1 MNWAGRLFP
10 RAMWPARYTA
20 ADLRKDLLGGLMAA
34 FVLFPLSIGYG
45 LVSGLGAVAGLYG
58 GIALSLIGAVCGGVA
73 AVVRGPNILLAMAMA
88 FLVAEYATSAAEAF
102 TIVAL
107 AGLFQIGFGVLRL
120 GRYVA
125 FVPHPLLAGLF
136 TSLAITLLVSQLH
149 VLLGAGSVPSGVAE
163 AIISLP
169 QAVRDAHLPS
179 VALAATCFVLVP
191 LWRGKL
197 AAAVPVTV
205 MMLVVGFAAGVFLFP
220 EAATIGAVQTGL
232 PGLVPPVLA
241 PSYVARVLPSAF
253 VLALLSSVMV
263 LVLAFLVDSLTGSRH
278 LPNRELVGV
287 GLGNVAAGLLGGMPG
302 SVSTGTLTNIRT
314 GGRTPV
320 SGAMVGAV
328 FLLFILVPGSAVVI
342 EQTPRAVIAAV
353 IMVAGWAALDMQ
365 FLRGI
370 AKVARHDALIFTATL
385 LAALF
390 IDFVSAVLIG
400 FVLSSLVTYMQ
411 AQRFEADRL
420 RSIPVLDRIVFG
432 DEPGTDPFGA
442 RTGLVA
448 FPEQVTIASARELS
462 RIVSP
467 DIRHHRIL
475 LFDLSNTEF
484 VDLTAAVVI
493 SQLVNAALAG
503 GRKTIVIVGMR
514 PEVRRTFDALGLLA
528 RVPPDHLAPDLAAGY
543 GIVRSTQAE
552 V

>member
-1 MNWAGRLFP
+1 
-10 RAMWPARYTA
+10 MWPARYTS

-45 LVSGLGAVAGLYG
+45 LISGLGAVAGLYG
-58 GIALSLIGAVCGGVA
+58 GIALSLVGAFCGGVA
-73 AVVRGPNILLAMAMA
+73 AVVRGPNILIATAMA
-88 FLVAEYATSAAEAF
+88 FLVAEYATSVAEAF
-102 TIVAL
+102 TIVVL
-107 AGLFQIGFGVLRL
+107 AGLFQIGFGILRL

-136 TSLAITLLVSQLH
+136 TSLAITLIVSQLH
-149 VLLGAGSVPSGVAE
+149 VLLGAELAPSGVAA
-163 AIISLP
+163 AIVSLP
-169 QAVRDAHLPS
+169 QAVRGAHLPS
-179 VALAATCFVLVP
+179 VALSGICFALVP

-197 AAAVPVTV
+197 AAAVPVTI
-205 MMLVVGFAAGVFLFP
+205 MMLVAGFAAGMFLFP
-220 EAATIGAVQTGL
+220 ETATIGAVQTGL
-232 PGLVPPVLA
+232 PSLIPPVLA
-241 PSYVARVLPSAF
+241 PAYVTRILPSAF
-253 VLALLSSVMV
+253 VLALLSAVMI

-287 GLGNVAAGLLGGMPG
+287 GLGNVVAGLLGGMPG

-320 SGAMVGAV
+320 SGATVGAV
-328 FLLFILVPGSAVVI
+328 FLLVILVPGSAVVI
-342 EQTPRAVIAAV
+342 EQTPRVVIAAV
-353 IMVAGWAALDMQ
+353 IVVAGFAALDMQ

-370 AKVARHDALIFTATL
+370 AKVARHDALIFTGTL

-411 AQRFEADRL
+411 TQRFEAARL
-420 RSIPVLDRIVFG
+420 RSVPVLDRVVFG
-432 DEPGTDPFGA
+432 DASGMDPFSA
-442 RTGLVA
+442 RTGLVV

-467 DIRHHRIL
+467 DIRHHRLL
-475 LFDLSNTEF
+475 LFDLSNTQF

-503 GRKTIVIVGMR
+503 GRKTIVVVGMR
-514 PEVRRTFDALGLLA
+514 PEVRRTFDALRLLA
-528 RVPPDHLAPDLAAGY
+528 RVPPDYLVPDLAAGY
-543 GIVRSTQAE
+543 GIIRSTVSE

>member
-1 MNWAGRLFP
+1 MNWAVRLFP
-10 RAMWPARYTA
+10 REVWPARYTP

-45 LVSGLGAVAGLYG
+45 LLSGLGAMSGLYG
-58 GIALSLIGAVCGGVA
+58 GIALSLVGAVCGGVA

-88 FLVAEYATSAAEAF
+88 FLVAEYTMSAAEAF
-102 TIVAL
+102 TIVVL
-107 AGLFQIGFGVLRL
+107 AGLIQIGFGIFRL

-136 TSLAITLLVSQLH
+136 TSLAITLIVSQLH
-149 VLLGAGSVPSGVAE
+149 VLLGAGQVPSGVAA
-163 AIISLP
+163 AIVTLP
-169 QAVRDAHLPS
+169 QAVRGAHLPS
-179 VALAATCFVLVP
+179 VALSGICFALVP

-197 AAAVPVTV
+197 AAAVPVTI
-205 MMLVVGFAAGVFLFP
+205 MMLVVGFAAGMFLFP

-232 PGLVPPVLA
+232 PSLIPPVLA
-241 PSYVARVLPSAF
+241 PAYVTRILPSAF
-253 VLALLSSVMV
+253 VLALLSAVMI

-320 SGAMVGAV
+320 SGATVGAV
-328 FLLFILVPGSAVVI
+328 FLLVILVPGSAVVI
-342 EQTPRAVIAAV
+342 EQTPRVVIAAV
-353 IMVAGWAALDMQ
+353 IVVAGFAALDMQ

-370 AKVARHDALIFTATL
+370 AKVARHDALIFTGTL

-411 AQRFEADRL
+411 TQRFEADRL
-420 RSIPVLDRIVFG
+420 RSVPVLDRVVFG
-432 DEPGTDPFGA
+432 DAPGMDPFGA

-467 DIRHHRIL
+467 DIRHHRVL
-475 LFDLSNTEF
+475 LFDLSNTQF

-493 SQLVNAALAG
+493 SQLVNAALVG
-503 GRKTIVIVGMR
+503 GQKTIVVVGMR
-514 PEVRRTFDALGLLA
+514 PEVRRTFDALRLLA
-528 RVPPDHLAPDLAAGY
+528 RVPPDHLVPDLASGY
-543 GIVRSTQAE
+543 GIIRSTVSE

>member
-1 MNWAGRLFP
+1 MNWTGRLFP
-10 RAMWPARYTA
+10 REVWPARYTS

-45 LVSGLGAVAGLYG
+45 LISGLGAVAGLYG
-58 GIALSLIGAVCGGVA
+58 GIALSLVGAFCGGVA
-73 AVVRGPNILLAMAMA
+73 AVVRGPNILIATAMA
-88 FLVAEYATSAAEAF
+88 FLVAEYATSVAEAF
-102 TIVAL
+102 TIVVL
-107 AGLFQIGFGVLRL
+107 AGLFQIGFGILRL

-136 TSLAITLLVSQLH
+136 TSLAITLIVSQLH
-149 VLLGAGSVPSGVAE
+149 VLLGAELAPSGVAA
-163 AIISLP
+163 AIVSLP
-169 QAVRDAHLPS
+169 QAVRGAHLSS
-179 VALAATCFVLVP
+179 VALSGICFALVP

-197 AAAVPVTV
+197 AAAVPVTI
-205 MMLVVGFAAGVFLFP
+205 MMLVAGFAAGMFLFP
-220 EAATIGAVQTGL
+220 ETATIGTVQTGL
-232 PGLVPPVLA
+232 PSLILPVLA
-241 PSYVARVLPSAF
+241 PAYVTRILPSAF
-253 VLALLSSVMV
+253 VLALLSAVMI

-278 LPNRELVGV
+278 LPNRELIGV

-320 SGAMVGAV
+320 SGATVGAV
-328 FLLFILVPGSAVVI
+328 FLLVILVPGSSVVI
-342 EQTPRAVIAAV
+342 EQTPRVVIAAV
-353 IMVAGWAALDMQ
+353 IMVAGFAALDMQ

-370 AKVARHDALIFTATL
+370 AKVARHDALIFTGTL

-411 AQRFEADRL
+411 TQRFEAARL
-420 RSIPVLDRIVFG
+420 RSVPVLDRVVFG
-432 DEPGTDPFGA
+432 NAPGMDPFSA
-442 RTGLVA
+442 RTGLVV

-467 DIRHHRIL
+467 DIRHHRLL
-475 LFDLSNTEF
+475 LFDLSNTQF

-503 GRKTIVIVGMR
+503 GRKTIVVVGMR
-514 PEVRRTFDALGLLA
+514 PEVRRTFDALKLLA
-528 RVPPDHLAPDLAAGY
+528 RVPSDHLVPDLAAGY
-543 GIVRSTQAE
+543 GVIRSTVSE

>member
-1 MNWAGRLFP
+1 
-10 RAMWPARYTA
+10 
-20 ADLRKDLLGGLMAA
+20 MAA

-45 LVSGLGAVAGLYG
+45 LISGLGAVAGLYG
-58 GIALSLIGAVCGGVA
+58 GIALSLAGALCGGVA
-73 AVVRGPNILLAMAMA
+73 AVVRGPNILIATAMA

-102 TIVAL
+102 TIVVL
-107 AGLFQIGFGVLRL
+107 AGLFQIGFGILRL

-136 TSLAITLLVSQLH
+136 TSLAVTLIVSQLH
-149 VLLGAGSVPSGVAE
+149 VLLGAELVPSGVAA
-163 AIISLP
+163 AIVSLP
-169 QAVRDAHLPS
+169 QAVRGAHLPS
-179 VALAATCFVLVP
+179 VALSGICFALVP

-205 MMLVVGFAAGVFLFP
+205 MMLVAGFAAGMFLFP
-220 EAATIGAVQTGL
+220 EAATIGTVQTGL
-232 PGLVPPVLA
+232 PSLIVPVLA
-241 PSYVARVLPSAF
+241 PAYVTRILPSAF
-253 VLALLSSVMV
+253 VLALLSAVMI

-320 SGAMVGAV
+320 SGATVGAV
-328 FLLFILVPGSAVVI
+328 FLLVVLVPGSAVVI
-342 EQTPRAVIAAV
+342 EQTPRVVIAAV
-353 IMVAGWAALDMQ
+353 IVVAGCAALDMQ

-370 AKVARHDALIFTATL
+370 AKVARHDALIFSGTL

-400 FVLSSLVTYMQ
+400 FVLSSLVTHMQ
-411 AQRFEADRL
+411 TQRFEAARL
-420 RSIPVLDRIVFG
+420 RSVPVLDRVVFG
-432 DEPGTDPFGA
+432 DAPGMDPFSA

-467 DIRHHRIL
+467 DIRHHRLL
-475 LFDLSNTEF
+475 LFDLSNTQF

-503 GRKTIVIVGMR
+503 GRKTIVVVGMR
-514 PEVRRTFDALGLLA
+514 PEVRRTFDALRLLA
-528 RVPPDHLAPDLAAGY
+528 RVPPDHLVPDLAAGY
-543 GIVRSTQAE
+543 GIIRSTASE

>member
-1 MNWAGRLFP
+1 MNWTGRLFP
-10 RAMWPARYTA
+10 REVWPARYTS

-45 LVSGLGAVAGLYG
+45 LISGLGAVAGLYG
-58 GIALSLIGAVCGGVA
+58 GIALSLVGAFCGGVA
-73 AVVRGPNILLAMAMA
+73 AVVRGPNILIATAMA
-88 FLVAEYATSAAEAF
+88 FLVAEYATSVAEAF
-102 TIVAL
+102 TIVVL
-107 AGLFQIGFGVLRL
+107 AGLFQIGFGILRL

-136 TSLAITLLVSQLH
+136 TSLAITLIVSQLH
-149 VLLGAGSVPSGVAE
+149 VLLGAELAPSGMAA
-163 AIISLP
+163 AIVSLP
-169 QAVRDAHLPS
+169 QAVRGAHLSS
-179 VALAATCFVLVP
+179 VALSGICFALVP

-197 AAAVPVTV
+197 AAAVPVTI
-205 MMLVVGFAAGVFLFP
+205 MMLVAGFAAGMFLFP
-220 EAATIGAVQTGL
+220 ETATIGTVQTGL
-232 PGLVPPVLA
+232 PSLILPVLA
-241 PSYVARVLPSAF
+241 PAYVTRILPSAF
-253 VLALLSSVMV
+253 VLALLSAVMI

-278 LPNRELVGV
+278 LPNRELIGV

-320 SGAMVGAV
+320 SGATVGAV
-328 FLLFILVPGSAVVI
+328 FLLVILVPGSSVVI
-342 EQTPRAVIAAV
+342 EQTPRVVIAAV
-353 IMVAGWAALDMQ
+353 IMVAGFAALDMQ

-370 AKVARHDALIFTATL
+370 AKVARHDALIFTGTL

-411 AQRFEADRL
+411 TQRFEAARL
-420 RSIPVLDRIVFG
+420 RSVPVLDRVVFG
-432 DEPGTDPFGA
+432 NAPGMDPFSA
-442 RTGLVA
+442 RTGLVV

-467 DIRHHRIL
+467 DIRHHRLL
-475 LFDLSNTEF
+475 LFDLSNTQF

-503 GRKTIVIVGMR
+503 GRKTIVVVGMR
-514 PEVRRTFDALGLLA
+514 PEVRRTFDALKLLA
-528 RVPPDHLAPDLAAGY
+528 RVPSDHLVPDLAAGY
-543 GIVRSTQAE
+543 GVIRSTVSE

>member
-1 MNWAGRLFP
+1 MFP
-10 RAMWPARYTA
+10 RDLWPARYTS

-45 LVSGLGAVAGLYG
+45 LISGLGAVAGLYG
-58 GIALSLIGAVCGGVA
+58 GIALSLVGAVCGGVA
-73 AVVRGPNILLAMAMA
+73 AVVRGPNILIATAMA
-88 FLVAEYATSAAEAF
+88 FLVAEYATSTAEAF
-102 TIVAL
+102 TIVVL
-107 AGLFQIGFGVLRL
+107 AGLFQIGFGILRL

-136 TSLAITLLVSQLH
+136 TSLAITLIVSQLH
-149 VLLGAGSVPSGVAE
+149 VLLGAELVPSGMAA
-163 AIISLP
+163 AIVSLP
-169 QAVRDAHLPS
+169 QAVRGAHLPS
-179 VALAATCFVLVP
+179 VALSGICFALVP
-191 LWRGKL
+191 LWRGRL
-197 AAAVPVTV
+197 AAAVPVTI
-205 MMLVVGFAAGVFLFP
+205 MMLVAGFAAGMFLFP
-220 EAATIGAVQTGL
+220 ETATIGAVQTGL
-232 PGLVPPVLA
+232 PSLILPVLA
-241 PSYVARVLPSAF
+241 PAYVTRILPSAF
-253 VLALLSSVMV
+253 VLALLSAVMI

-320 SGAMVGAV
+320 SGATVGAV
-328 FLLFILVPGSAVVI
+328 FLLVILVPGSAVVI
-342 EQTPRAVIAAV
+342 EQTPRVVIAAV
-353 IMVAGWAALDMQ
+353 IVVAGFAALDMQ

-370 AKVARHDALIFTATL
+370 AKVARHDALIFTGTL

-411 AQRFEADRL
+411 TQRFEAARL
-420 RSIPVLDRIVFG
+420 RSVPVLDRVVFG
-432 DEPGTDPFGA
+432 DAPGMDPFSA

-467 DIRHHRIL
+467 DIRHHRLL
-475 LFDLSNTEF
+475 LFDLSNTQF

-503 GRKTIVIVGMR
+503 GRKTIVVVGMR
-514 PEVRRTFDALGLLA
+514 PEVRRTFDALKLLA
-528 RVPPDHLAPDLAAGY
+528 RVPQDHLVPDLAAGY
-543 GIVRSTQAE
+543 GVIRSTVSE

>member
-1 MNWAGRLFP
+1 LFP
-10 RAMWPARYTA
+10 RDLWPARYTS

-45 LVSGLGAVAGLYG
+45 LISGLGAVAGLYG
-58 GIALSLIGAVCGGVA
+58 GIALSLVGAVCGGVA
-73 AVVRGPNILLAMAMA
+73 AVVRGPNILIATAMA
-88 FLVAEYATSAAEAF
+88 FLVAEYATSTAEAF
-102 TIVAL
+102 TIVVL
-107 AGLFQIGFGVLRL
+107 AGLFQIGFGILRL

-136 TSLAITLLVSQLH
+136 TSLAITLIVSQLH
-149 VLLGAGSVPSGVAE
+149 VLLGAELVPSGVAA
-163 AIISLP
+163 AIVSLP
-169 QAVRDAHLPS
+169 QAVRGAQLPS
-179 VALAATCFVLVP
+179 VALSAICFALVP
-191 LWRGKL
+191 LWRGRL
-197 AAAVPVTV
+197 AAAVPVTI
-205 MMLVVGFAAGVFLFP
+205 MMLVAGFAAGMFLFP
-220 EAATIGAVQTGL
+220 ETATIGAVQTGL
-232 PGLVPPVLA
+232 PRFIPPALA
-241 PSYVARVLPSAF
+241 PAYVTRILPSAF
-253 VLALLSSVMV
+253 VLALLSAVMI

-320 SGAMVGAV
+320 SGATVGAV
-328 FLLFILVPGSAVVI
+328 FLLVILVPGSAVVI
-342 EQTPRAVIAAV
+342 EQTPRVVIAAV
-353 IMVAGWAALDMQ
+353 IVVAGFAALDMQ

-370 AKVARHDALIFTATL
+370 AKVARHDALIFTGTL

-411 AQRFEADRL
+411 TQRFEAARL
-420 RSIPVLDRIVFG
+420 RSVPVLDRVVFG
-432 DEPGTDPFGA
+432 DAPGIDPFGA

-467 DIRHHRIL
+467 DIRHHRLL
-475 LFDLSNTEF
+475 LFDLSNTQF

-503 GRKTIVIVGMR
+503 GRKTIVVVGMR
-514 PEVRRTFDALGLLA
+514 PEVRRTFDALKLLA
-528 RVPPDHLAPDLAAGY
+528 RVPPDHLVPDLTAGY
-543 GIVRSTQAE
+543 DMIRSMVSE

>member
-1 MNWAGRLFP
+1 
-10 RAMWPARYTA
+10 MWPARYTS

-34 FVLFPLSIGYG
+34 FVLFPLSLGYG

-58 GIALSLIGAVCGGVA
+58 GIALALTGAVCGGVA

-88 FLVAEYATSAAEAF
+88 FLVAEHATAEHATSAAEAF
-102 TIVAL
+102 TIVVL

-149 VLLGAGSVPSGVAE
+149 VLLGAGTVPAGVAE
-163 AIISLP
+163 AIIALP

-220 EAATIGAVQTGL
+220 EAATIGAVETGL

-241 PSYVARVLPSAF
+241 PAYVTRVLPSAF

-263 LVLAFLVDSLTGSRH
+263 LVLAFLVDSLTGFRH

-302 SVSTGTLTNIRT
+302 SVSTGTLTSIRT

-320 SGAMVGAV
+320 SGATVGAV
-328 FLLFILVPGSAVVI
+328 FLLVILVPGSAVVI

-353 IMVAGWAALDMQ
+353 IMVAGWAALDLQ

-432 DEPGTDPFGA
+432 DMPGMDPFGA

-467 DIRHHRIL
+467 DIRHHRVL

-528 RVPPDHLAPDLAAGY
+528 RVSPDHLVPDLAAGY

>member
-10 RAMWPARYTA
+10 REVWPTHYTS

-45 LVSGLGAVAGLYG
+45 LISGLGAVAGLYG
-58 GIALSLIGAVCGGVA
+58 GIALSLAGALCGGVA
-73 AVVRGPNILLAMAMA
+73 AVVRGPNILIATAMA
-88 FLVAEYATSAAEAF
+88 FLVAEYATSTAEAF
-102 TIVAL
+102 TIVVL
-107 AGLFQIGFGVLRL
+107 AGLFQIGFGLLRL

-136 TSLAITLLVSQLH
+136 TSLAVTLIVSQLH
-149 VLLGAGSVPSGVAE
+149 VLLGAELVPSGVAA
-163 AIISLP
+163 AIVSLP
-169 QAVRDAHLPS
+169 QAVRGAHLPS
-179 VALAATCFVLVP
+179 VALSGICFALVP
-191 LWRGKL
+191 LWRGRL
-197 AAAVPVTV
+197 ATAVPVTI
-205 MMLVVGFAAGVFLFP
+205 MMLVAGFAAGMFLFP

-232 PGLVPPVLA
+232 PSLIVPVLA
-241 PSYVARVLPSAF
+241 PAYVTRILPSAF
-253 VLALLSSVMV
+253 VLALLSAVMI

-320 SGAMVGAV
+320 SGATVGAV
-328 FLLFILVPGSAVVI
+328 FLLVVLVPGSAVVI

-353 IMVAGWAALDMQ
+353 IVVAGCAALDMQ

-370 AKVARHDALIFTATL
+370 AKVARHDALIFTGTL

-411 AQRFEADRL
+411 TQRFEVARL
-420 RSIPVLDRIVFG
+420 RSVPVLDRVVFG
-432 DEPGTDPFGA
+432 DAPGMDPFSA

-448 FPEQVTIASARELS
+448 FPEQVTVASARELS

-467 DIRHHRIL
+467 DIRHHRLL
-475 LFDLSNTEF
+475 LFDLSNTQF

-493 SQLVNAALAG
+493 SQLVNATLAG
-503 GRKTIVIVGMR
+503 GRKTIVVVGMR
-514 PEVRRTFDALGLLA
+514 PEVRRTFDALRLLA
-528 RVPPDHLAPDLAAGY
+528 RVPPDHLVPDLAAGY
-543 GIVRSTQAE
+543 GIIRSTVSE

>member
-1 MNWAGRLFP
+1 MNWTRWLFP
-10 RAMWPARYTA
+10 PEVWPARYTA
-20 ADLRKDLLGGLMAA
+20 AVLRKDLLGGLMAA
-34 FVLFPLSIGYG
+34 FVLFPLSIGHG
-45 LVSGLGAVAGLYG
+45 LISGLGVMAGLYS
-58 GIALSLIGAVCGGVA
+58 GIALSLVGAVCGGA
-73 AVVRGPNILLAMAMA
+73 GAVVRGPNILIATAMG

-102 TIVAL
+102 TIVIL
-107 AGLFQIGFGVLRL
+107 AGLLQVAFGVLGI
-120 GRYVA
+120 GRYAA

-136 TSLAITLLVSQLH
+136 TSLAITLIVSQLH
-149 VLLGAGSVPSGVAE
+149 VFLGTEPVAGVAM
-163 AIISLP
+163 AIASLP
-169 QAVRDAHLPS
+169 VAVRDAQVSS
-179 VALAATCFVLVP
+179 VALAAICFGLVP

-205 MMLVVGFAAGVFLFP
+205 VMLVAGFAAGVWLFP
-220 EAATIGAVQTGL
+220 EVEAIGPVQTGI
-232 PGLVPPVLA
+232 PALVRPVLM
-241 PSYVARVLPSAF
+241 PSFLARVLPSTL
-253 VLALLSSVMV
+253 VLALLSSVMI

-287 GLGNVAAGLLGGMPG
+287 GLGNVAAGLIGGIPG
-302 SVSTGTLTNIRT
+302 SISGGVLTNIRA

-328 FLLFILVPGSAVVI
+328 FLLVILVPGSAVVM
-342 EQTPRAVIAAV
+342 ERTPRVVIAAV
-353 IMVAGWAALDMQ
+353 IVVAGFAALDMQ

-400 FVLSSLVTYMQ
+400 FILSSLVTYMQ
-411 AQRFEADRL
+411 TQRFEAARL
-420 RSIPVLDRIVFG
+420 RSVPVLDRVVFG
-432 DEPGTDPFGA
+432 DAPGMDPFSA

-467 DIRHHRIL
+467 DIRHHRLL
-475 LFDLSNTEF
+475 LFDFSNTQF

-503 GRKTIVIVGMR
+503 GRKTIVVVGMR
-514 PEVRRTFDALGLLA
+514 PEVHRTFDALRLLA
-528 RVPPDHLAPDLAAGY
+528 RVPPDHLVPDLASGY
-543 GIVRSTQAE
+543 GIIRSTVSE
-552 V
+552 E

>member
-1 MNWAGRLFP
+1 MN
-10 RAMWPARYTA
+10 
-20 ADLRKDLLGGLMAA
+20 
-34 FVLFPLSIGYG
+34 
-45 LVSGLGAVAGLYG
+45 
-58 GIALSLIGAVCGGVA
+58 
-73 AVVRGPNILLAMAMA
+73 
-88 FLVAEYATSAAEAF
+88 
-102 TIVAL
+102 
-107 AGLFQIGFGVLRL
+107 Q
-120 GRYVA
+120 
-125 FVPHPLLAGLF
+125 
-136 TSLAITLLVSQLH
+136 
-149 VLLGAGSVPSGVAE
+149 VLLGTRAVPSGVAE

-232 PGLVPPVLA
+232 PGLVLPVLA
-241 PSYVARVLPSAF
+241 PSYVTRVLPSAF
-253 VLALLSSVMV
+253 VLALLRSVMV

-328 FLLFILVPGSAVVI
+328 FLLVILVPGSAVVI

-432 DEPGTDPFGA
+432 DEPGTDPFGT

>member
-1 MNWAGRLFP
+1 MNWTGRLFP
-10 RAMWPARYTA
+10 REVWPARYTS

-45 LVSGLGAVAGLYG
+45 LISGLGAVAGLYG
-58 GIALSLIGAVCGGVA
+58 GIALSLVGAFCGGVA
-73 AVVRGPNILLAMAMA
+73 AVVRGPNILIATAMA
-88 FLVAEYATSAAEAF
+88 FLVAEYATSVAEAF
-102 TIVAL
+102 TIVVL
-107 AGLFQIGFGVLRL
+107 AGLFQIGFGILRL

-136 TSLAITLLVSQLH
+136 TSLAITLIVSQLH
-149 VLLGAGSVPSGVAE
+149 VLLGAELAPSGVAA
-163 AIISLP
+163 AIVSLP
-169 QAVRDAHLPS
+169 QAVRGAHLPS
-179 VALAATCFVLVP
+179 VALSGICFALVP

-197 AAAVPVTV
+197 AAVVPVTI
-205 MMLVVGFAAGVFLFP
+205 MMLVAGFAAGMFLFP
-220 EAATIGAVQTGL
+220 ETATIGTVQTGL
-232 PGLVPPVLA
+232 PSLILPVLA
-241 PSYVARVLPSAF
+241 PAYVTRVLPSAF
-253 VLALLSSVMV
+253 VLALLSAVMI

-278 LPNRELVGV
+278 LPNRELIGV

-320 SGAMVGAV
+320 SGATVGAV
-328 FLLFILVPGSAVVI
+328 FLLVILVPGSAVVI
-342 EQTPRAVIAAV
+342 EQTPRVVIAAV
-353 IMVAGWAALDMQ
+353 IMVAGFAALDMQ

-370 AKVARHDALIFTATL
+370 AKVARHDALIFTGTL

-411 AQRFEADRL
+411 TQRFEAARL
-420 RSIPVLDRIVFG
+420 RSVPVLDRVVFG
-432 DEPGTDPFGA
+432 DAPGMDPFSA
-442 RTGLVA
+442 RTGLVV

-467 DIRHHRIL
+467 DIRHHRLL
-475 LFDLSNTEF
+475 LFDLSNTQF

-503 GRKTIVIVGMR
+503 GRKTIVVVGMR
-514 PEVRRTFDALGLLA
+514 PEVRRTFDALKLLA
-528 RVPPDHLAPDLAAGY
+528 RMPSDHLVPDLAAGY
-543 GIVRSTQAE
+543 GVIRSTVSE

>member
-1 MNWAGRLFP
+1 MNWTGRLFP
-10 RAMWPARYTA
+10 REVWPARYTA

-149 VLLGAGSVPSGVAE
+149 VLLGAGAVPAGVAE
-163 AIISLP
+163 AVISLP

-179 VALAATCFVLVP
+179 VALAAACFVLLP

-205 MMLVVGFAAGVFLFP
+205 MMLVVGFAAGIFLFP

-232 PGLVPPVLA
+232 PSLVLPVLA
-241 PSYVARVLPSAF
+241 PSYVTRILPSAF

-263 LVLAFLVDSLTGSRH
+263 LVLAFLVDSLTGFRH

-328 FLLFILVPGSAVVI
+328 FLLVILVPGSAVVI

>member
-1 MNWAGRLFP
+1 
-10 RAMWPARYTA
+10 
-20 ADLRKDLLGGLMAA
+20 MAA

-45 LVSGLGAVAGLYG
+45 LISGLGAVAGLYG
-58 GIALSLIGAVCGGVA
+58 GIALSLVGAVCGGVA
-73 AVVRGPNILLAMAMA
+73 AVVRGPNILIATAMA
-88 FLVAEYATSAAEAF
+88 FLVAEYATSVAEAF
-102 TIVAL
+102 TIVVL
-107 AGLFQIGFGVLRL
+107 AGLFQIGFGILRL

-136 TSLAITLLVSQLH
+136 TSLAITLIVSQLH
-149 VLLGAGSVPSGVAE
+149 VLLGAELAPSGVAA
-163 AIISLP
+163 AIVSLP
-169 QAVRDAHLPS
+169 QAVRGAHLPS
-179 VALAATCFVLVP
+179 VALSGICFALVP
-191 LWRGKL
+191 LWRGRL
-197 AAAVPVTV
+197 AAVVPVTI
-205 MMLVVGFAAGVFLFP
+205 MMLVAGFAAGMFLFP

-232 PGLVPPVLA
+232 PSLMLPVLA
-241 PSYVARVLPSAF
+241 PAYVTRILPSAF
-253 VLALLSSVMV
+253 VLALLSAVMI

-278 LPNRELVGV
+278 LPNRELVGI

-320 SGAMVGAV
+320 SGATVGAV
-328 FLLFILVPGSAVVI
+328 FLLVILVPGSAVVI
-342 EQTPRAVIAAV
+342 EQTPRVVIAAV
-353 IMVAGWAALDMQ
+353 IMVAGFAALDMQ

-370 AKVARHDALIFTATL
+370 AKVARHDALIFTGTL

-411 AQRFEADRL
+411 TQRFEAARL
-420 RSIPVLDRIVFG
+420 RSVPVLDRVVFG
-432 DEPGTDPFGA
+432 DASGVDPFNA
-442 RTGLVA
+442 RTGLVV

-467 DIRHHRIL
+467 DIRHHRLL
-475 LFDLSNTEF
+475 LFDLSNTQF

-503 GRKTIVIVGMR
+503 GRKTIVVVGMR
-514 PEVRRTFDALGLLA
+514 PEVRRTFDALRLLA
-528 RVPPDHLAPDLAAGY
+528 RVPPDHLVPDLATGY
-543 GIVRSTQAE
+543 GIIRSTVSE
-552 V
+552 L

>member
-1 MNWAGRLFP
+1 
-10 RAMWPARYTA
+10 MWPARYTS

-45 LVSGLGAVAGLYG
+45 LISGLGAVAGLYG
-58 GIALSLIGAVCGGVA
+58 GIALSLVGAFCGGVA
-73 AVVRGPNILLAMAMA
+73 AVVRGPNILIATAMA
-88 FLVAEYATSAAEAF
+88 FLVAEYATSVAEAF
-102 TIVAL
+102 TIVVL
-107 AGLFQIGFGVLRL
+107 AGLFQIGFGILRL

-136 TSLAITLLVSQLH
+136 TSLAITLIVSQLH
-149 VLLGAGSVPSGVAE
+149 VLLGAELAPSGVAA
-163 AIISLP
+163 AIVSLP
-169 QAVRDAHLPS
+169 QAVRGAHLPS
-179 VALAATCFVLVP
+179 VALSGICFALVP

-197 AAAVPVTV
+197 AAAVPVTI
-205 MMLVVGFAAGVFLFP
+205 MMLVAGFAAGMFLFP

-232 PGLVPPVLA
+232 PSLILPVLA
-241 PSYVARVLPSAF
+241 PAYVTRILPSAF
-253 VLALLSSVMV
+253 VLALLSAVMI

-314 GGRTPV
+314 GGRTPE
-320 SGAMVGAV
+320 SGATVGAV
-328 FLLFILVPGSAVVI
+328 FLLVILVPGSSVVI
-342 EQTPRAVIAAV
+342 EQTPRVVIAAV
-353 IMVAGWAALDMQ
+353 IMVAGFAALDMQ

-370 AKVARHDALIFTATL
+370 AKVARHDALIFTGTL

-411 AQRFEADRL
+411 AQRFEAARL
-420 RSIPVLDRIVFG
+420 RSVPVLDRVVFG
-432 DEPGTDPFGA
+432 DASDVDPFSA
-442 RTGLVA
+442 RTGLVV

-467 DIRHHRIL
+467 DIRHHRLL
-475 LFDLSNTEF
+475 LFDLSNTQF

-503 GRKTIVIVGMR
+503 GRKTIVVVGMR
-514 PEVRRTFDALGLLA
+514 PEVRRTFDALRLLA
-528 RVPPDHLAPDLAAGY
+528 RVPLDHLVPDLAAGY
-543 GIVRSTQAE
+543 GIIRSTVSE

>member
-1 MNWAGRLFP
+1 MFP
-10 RAMWPARYTA
+10 REVWPERYTSV
-20 ADLRKDLLGGLMAA
+20 DLRKDLLGGLMAA

-45 LVSGLGAVAGLYG
+45 LISGLGAVAGLYG
-58 GIALSLIGAVCGGVA
+58 GIALSLVGAFCGGVA
-73 AVVRGPNILLAMAMA
+73 AVVRGPNILIATAMA
-88 FLVAEYATSAAEAF
+88 FLVAEYATSVAEAF
-102 TIVAL
+102 TIVVL
-107 AGLFQIGFGVLRL
+107 AGLFQIGFGILRL

-136 TSLAITLLVSQLH
+136 TSLAITLIVSQLH
-149 VLLGAGSVPSGVAE
+149 VLLGAELAPSGVAA
-163 AIISLP
+163 AIVSLP
-169 QAVRDAHLPS
+169 QAVRGAHLPS
-179 VALAATCFVLVP
+179 VALSGICFALVP

-197 AAAVPVTV
+197 AAAVPVTI
-205 MMLVVGFAAGVFLFP
+205 MMLVAGFAAGMFLFP
-220 EAATIGAVQTGL
+220 EVATIGAVQTGL
-232 PGLVPPVLA
+232 PSLILPVLA
-241 PSYVARVLPSAF
+241 PAYVTRILPSAF
-253 VLALLSSVMV
+253 VLALLSAVMI

-320 SGAMVGAV
+320 SGATVGAV
-328 FLLFILVPGSAVVI
+328 FLLVILVPGSSVVI
-342 EQTPRAVIAAV
+342 EQTPRVVIAAV
-353 IMVAGWAALDMQ
+353 IMVAGFAALDMQ

-370 AKVARHDALIFTATL
+370 AKVARHDALIFTGTL

-411 AQRFEADRL
+411 AQRFEAARL
-420 RSIPVLDRIVFG
+420 RSVPVLDRVVFG
-432 DEPGTDPFGA
+432 DAPGMDPFSA
-442 RTGLVA
+442 RTGLVV

-467 DIRHHRIL
+467 DIRHHRLL
-475 LFDLSNTEF
+475 LFDLSNTQF

-503 GRKTIVIVGMR
+503 GRKTIVVVGMR
-514 PEVRRTFDALGLLA
+514 PEVRRTFDALRLLA
-528 RVPPDHLAPDLAAGY
+528 RVPADHLVPDLATGY
-543 GIVRSTQAE
+543 GVIRSTVSE
-552 V
+552 M